1 MSVGRFLGG
10 IMALV
15 REVENG
21 RYLLLQRASTKD
33 VGAGTW
39 ECVTGRVD
47 QGESFEEA
55 LYREAQEE
63 IGTTLQIEFILGT
76 THFFRGPSIPENEL
90 LGIAYACT
98 IPSASAIQLGDE
110 HDAHHWFSAAELVNF
125 LPPNHWLTPVV
136 HRAEFMRQHWSADLR
151 DYFGERPFEFFWQPS
166 K

>member
-33 VGAGTW
+33 VGAGSW

-55 LYREAQEE
+55 LYREVFEE
-63 IGTTLQIEFILGT
+63 IGVRPEVEFILGT
-76 THFFRGPSIPENEL
+76 THFFRGTAVPENEL
-90 LGIAYACT
+90 LGLAYACT
-98 IPSASAIQLGDE
+98 IPAASAIQLGEE
-110 HDAHHWFSAAELVNF
+110 HDAHHWFTTAELLNF
-125 LPPNHWLTPVV
+125 LPENHWLTPVV
-136 HRAEFMRQHWSADLR
+136 KRAEFMRQVWPDDLKA
-151 DYFGERPFEFFWQPS
+151 YFAERPFEFF
-166 K
+166 

>member
-1 MSVGRFLGG
+1 MSVGQFLGG

-33 VGAGTW
+33 VGAGSW

-55 LYREAQEE
+55 LYREVCEE
-63 IGTTLQIEFILGT
+63 IGVRPEIEFILGT
-76 THFFRGPSIPENEL
+76 THFYRGPAIPVNEL

-98 IPSASAIQLGDE
+98 IPTASAIRLGDE
-110 HDAHHWFSAAELVNF
+110 HDAHHWFTAAEAVDF
-125 LPPNHWLTPVV
+125 LPEKHWLTPVV
-136 HRAEFMRQHWSADLR
+136 QRAEFVRQHWPAALR
-151 DYFGERPFEFFWQPS
+151 DYFAERPFEFF
-166 K
+166 